1 VGVEIRCESETPT
14 NKRDGCGVGCYVPCT
29 APPNREQM
37 MTKYPEHQQVV
48 DAANRI
54 RSKISVVAREA
65 YERML
70 AKHENETNE

>member
-1 VGVEIRCESETPT
+1 
-14 NKRDGCGVGCYVPCT
+14 
-29 APPNREQM
+29 M